1 MSDHV
6 HIVHAPSSPFMNHLY
21 DMPSSI
27 IYTDEHAPGPCSVD
41 ITGLFSE
48 YTATSVVE
56 ATPDFLEVPHDHE
69 EDALEG
75 REGGK
80 VLEGT
85 KARQFLIEL
94 YPLQLK
100 SLIITLQ

>member
-1 MSDHV
+1 M
-6 HIVHAPSSPFMNHLY
+6 PF
-21 DMPSSI
+21 SI

-48 YTATSVVE
+48 YTAISVVE
-56 ATPDFLEVPHDHE
+56 ATPDFLEVPREHEEE
-69 EDALEG
+69 EDALDG
-75 REGGK
+75 RERGK

-85 KARQFLIEL
+85 NERKFLIEL

-100 SLIITLQ
+100 SLIITLQQLKLGTV